1 LRFLPTPKNS
11 SPRAVDAS
19 TNSLTKLGSGN
30 ISPIQEAREA
40 GILICVEKLEAA
52 PFELGEERVAWEG
65 LAASCSPPVR
75 RLGAF
80 LLVGFAFFAAITTAV
95 IVFYYLFGPRAVVG
109 GGVAIPR
116 AVPKQAFYATMI
128 SSLVLAVGG
137 YLIWLLKSLRS
148 YAAFSAVLRRGG
160 LDPRRPT
167 AGGLRAYSDEQL
179 LALRS
184 RYERLAEG
192 QLRERLSR
200 TFGFHEDDSFSLGPL
215 SVLPGTF
222 EMNALRVEWETQLI
236 LRSEEPMPEISW
248 WVESTTGLLPRLA
261 DETRRLVYALRY
273 TGDSVRELKR
283 RYGFRTDRWHA
294 TVPEGKLFG
303 AVRDYEDSLRIQA
316 ALSRRSRS

>member
-1 LRFLPTPKNS
+1 VR
-11 SPRAVDAS
+11 V
-19 TNSLTKLGSGN
+19 G
-30 ISPIQEAREA
+30 
-40 GILICVEKLEAA
+40 GILNRVEKLQAT
-52 PFELGEERVAWEG
+52 PFEIGDERVAWES
-65 LAASCSPPVR
+65 LAASCTPPVR

-80 LLVGFAFFAAITTAV
+80 LLVGFAYFAAVTTAV
-95 IVFYYLFGPRAVVG
+95 VLFYNLFGTARVSG
-109 GGVAIPR
+109 GGVA
-116 AVPKQAFYATMI
+116 VPKEAFYATMI
-128 SSLVLAVGG
+128 SSLALAIGG
-137 YLIWLLKSLRS
+137 YLIWLAKSLRS
-148 YAAFSAVLRRGG
+148 YAAFSSILRRGG
-160 LDPRRPT
+160 LDPKRPT

-192 QLRERLSR
+192 ALRARLGR
-200 TFGFHEDDSFSLGPL
+200 TFGFHQDDSFSLGPL

-236 LRSEEPMPEISW
+236 LRSDEPMPGISW
-248 WVESTTGLLPRLA
+248 WVESRTGLLPRLA
-261 DETRRLVYALRY
+261 DETRRLVYALSY

-316 ALSRRSRS
+316 ALSRRSRG